1 MSQKIYTKTGDE
13 GFTSLLGGTKIYK
26 SDLRIDSY
34 GNVDELNSYIGLIS
48 DYITD
53 KEIKTI
59 LQTLQNKLFVIGSSL
74 AQDNSKQIKIELPQ
88 LIEADVQM
96 LENEI
101 DKMNVDLPDLKHF
114 ILPGGHILVSCI
126 HIARS
131 VCRRAERGC
140 VSLKEQ
146 GGFVEP
152 ITLKFL
158 NRLSDYLF
166 VLARFIGKE
175 LGVEE
180 VIWKV
185 RY

>member
-13 GFTSLLGGTKIYK
+13 GFTSLIGGTKIFK

-34 GNVDELNSYIGLIS
+34 GNVDELNSYIGLLS

-53 KEIKTI
+53 KDIKFL
-59 LQTLQNKLFVIGSSL
+59 LQLIQNKLFIIGSSL
-74 AQDNSKQIKIELPQ
+74 AQDNSKNSKMKLPQ
-88 LIEADVQM
+88 LKEEDVLL
-96 LENEI
+96 LEKEI
-101 DKMNVDLPDLKHF
+101 DKMNETLPELKHF

-126 HIARS
+126 HITRS

-146 GGFVEP
+146 GAFVEP
-152 ITLKFL
+152 YVLKFL

-166 VLARFIGKE
+166 VLARFEGKE
-175 LGVEE
+175 LGVDE
-180 VIWKV
+180 VIWKGI
-185 RY
+185 